1 MSHID
6 LSGITYEY
14 AADERAVVALRDVS
28 FGVAES
34 EFLCV
39 VGRSGCGK
47 TTLLNIV
54 AGFIAPTKGEIRIGG
69 RTVTGQ
75 GLDRGIVFQD
85 FAQLFPWRTAQRN
98 VELGLNSTGSREHA
112 GPRGPP
118 QHPPRLEIAGARA
131 GAPPR
136 STRAITGSRSS
147 TTVKRSANS
156 AASAETTSQP
166 PR

>member
-1 MSHID
+1 MHQIELRNIS
-6 LSGITYEY
+6 LKYESV
-14 AADERAVVALRDVS
+14 ENPVTALQDVS
-28 FGVAES
+28 FSVESS

-39 VGRSGCGK
+39 VGQSGCGK
-47 TTLLNIV
+47 STLLNII
-54 AGFIAPTKGEIRIGG
+54 AGFLAPTAGEIRIGG
-69 RTVTGQ
+69 EPVTGR
-75 GLDRGIVFQD
+75 GTDRGIVFQD

-112 GPRGPP
+112 GFRGPP